1 MKAVGVTGPDFVPRL
16 FDIGEPIAAHD
27 GVVVDV
33 MAASVNDFDRAAV
46 RGRHVGLTD
55 QRDPVLLG
63 RDFVG
68 RVATVGDD
76 VDYIDVG
83 MFVAGAL
90 APQAPG
96 QPGTFT
102 EKVAVP
108 ASLLAPVPDG
118 VDVAQAAGV
127 GLAGVTALDAV
138 NVLGV
143 ANLGNMVIHGPV
155 SGVGGLAL
163 QLAKARG
170 AVVAAVTLPEQAD
183 LAWELGADVVIPEGA
198 TATRSIQKV
207 RDVFGAGVDTA
218 IHVAGDR
225 SVVACVVWRA
235 GGSPP
240 SPTCQRP
247 LPAAPAPGMFRQSSP
262 RAGTS
267 WRIFSSRSP
276 RTACAA
282 VCTAPCPSTRSPMRS
297 IRVATTPTA
306 ASSSYADQV
315 GVNCELWTPWA
326 TSLIADLGDHPH
338 RPLTQR

>member
-16 FDIGEPIAAHD
+16 FDIREPIAAHG

-55 QRDPVLLG
+55 QRIPVLLG

-68 RVATVGDD
+68 RVVTVGDD

-83 MFVAGAL
+83 MYVAGAL

-127 GLAGVTALDAV
+127 GLAGVTPLDAV

-170 AVVAAVTLPEQAD
+170 AAVALTLPEQAD

-198 TATRSIQKV
+198 NATQSIQKV

-225 SVVACVVWRA
+225 SVVAGVVCPGGRFTSVTDVSTSATRGA
-235 GGSPP
+235 GYVPTIVAP
-240 SPTCQRP
+240 SGHKLADLLFKVASHR
-247 LPAAPAPGMFRQSSP
+247 LR
-262 RAGTS
+262 
-267 WRIFSSRSP
+267 SRVY
-276 RTACAA
+276 RTL
-282 VCTAPCPSTRSPMRS
+282 SF
-297 IRVATTPTA
+297 
-306 ASSSYADQV
+306 DQV
-315 GVNCELWTPWA
+315 ADAVNPRSDNTGGRIVLV
-326 TSLIADLGDHPH
+326 
-338 RPLTQR
+338 R